1 MAINATRDQTPSPDA
16 LLSARGMAAGYHKHP
31 VVEGIDLEVRPGEVV
46 ALLGPNGAG
55 KTTTLLALA
64 GELTPLAGEVY
75 FRGEKASTPLHKRA
89 RHGLAFVT
97 EERSVFP
104 QLTAAENLKIGRGDE
119 EIALT
124 LFPELQP
131 LLKRRGGLLSGGE
144 QQMLTLARALSREP
158 VLLLADELSL
168 GLAPLVVARLLKAVR
183 RAADERGV
191 GVLLVEQHVKQAMRV
206 ADRVLV
212 MRGGRIVL
220 SGTAAEVEGRLE
232 EAYLSGGLDEA
243 SMAASGSTA
252 TP

>member
-1 MAINATRDQTPSPDA
+1 MAMNATTEQTPMPDA
-16 LLSARGMAAGYHKHP
+16 LLSARGMSAGYHKHP

-55 KTTTLLALA
+55 KTTTLLALT

-75 FRGEKASTPLHKRA
+75 FRGEKTTAPLHRRA
-89 RHGLAFVT
+89 RNGLAFVT

-104 QLTAAENLKIGRGDE
+104 QLTAAENLKIGRGNTD
-119 EIALT
+119 IALG
-124 LFPELQP
+124 LFPELEP
-131 LLKRRGGLLSGGE
+131 LMKRRGGLLSGGE

-183 RAADERGV
+183 AAADEHGV
-191 GVLLVEQHVKQAMRV
+191 GVLLVEQHVKQALRV

-220 SGTAAEVEGRLE
+220 SGAASEVEGRLE
-232 EAYLSGGLDEA
+232 EAYLSGGLADAPAPAEQ
-243 SMAASGSTA
+243 STA
-252 TP
+252 S